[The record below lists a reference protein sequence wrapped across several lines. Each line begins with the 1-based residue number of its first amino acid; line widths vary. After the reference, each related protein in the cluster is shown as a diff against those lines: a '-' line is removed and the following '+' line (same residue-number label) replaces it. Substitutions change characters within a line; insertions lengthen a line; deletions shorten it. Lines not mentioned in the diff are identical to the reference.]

1 MKEIIMKLEEDQY
14 ETLKQA
20 NLNWNEPQ
28 TITIG
33 RTLVKV
39 KFDNIDSEK
48 EKVEE
53 RTPEEVK
60 KAQAEAK
67 AIEEKIAKEEEEP
80 KDPLDVNK
88 DGKTDLK
95 DVLEVA
101 KGAASDTINKIK
113 KGKKSKNKWK

>member
-1 MKEIIMKLEEDQY
+1 MKLEEDQY

-67 AIEEKIAKEEEEP
+67 AIEEKIAKEEEKP